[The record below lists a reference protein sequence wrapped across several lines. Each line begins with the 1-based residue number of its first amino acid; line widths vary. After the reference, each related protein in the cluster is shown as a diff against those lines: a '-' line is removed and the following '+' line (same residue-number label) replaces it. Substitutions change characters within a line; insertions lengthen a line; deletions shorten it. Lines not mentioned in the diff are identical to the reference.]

1 MYSWENQSMNTLNP
15 PRIIERYQ
23 YKSCEQINDLAT
35 GKRKYLTP
43 DGEYLPSVTTILSST
58 KDQTHLDQWRE
69 RVGHEKAKQITKDAA
84 NLGTAMHNNLE
95 NFVFGKPR
103 QQGSNLIHQKANKMA
118 NVIIEHGLSK
128 VSEIWAIE
136 QSLYYPGLYSGTTD
150 GIGVYEGKPVIFD
163 YKQTNKPKKEE
174 WVQDYYLQLVSY
186 AMAHNEVY
194 GTDIKEG
201 VIFMCSQ
208 AFEFQKFQLTRDKF
222 QHYQNIWMD
231 RIEQHYLNFA

>member
-1 MYSWENQSMNTLNP
+1 MTTINP
-15 PRIIERYQ
+15 PRFTERYQ
-23 YKSCEQINDLAT
+23 YTSCEQINDLAT

-43 DGEYLPSVTTILSST
+43 DGEYLPSVTTILSAT

-69 RVGHEKAKQITKDAA
+69 RVGKENAKQITKDAA
-84 NLGTAMHNNLE
+84 NIGTSMHNNLE
-95 NFVFGKPR
+95 NFVLGKPR
-103 QQGSNLIHQKANKMA
+103 MPGGNMIHKQANKMA
-118 NVIIEHGLSK
+118 DVIIEHGLSK

-194 GTDIKEG
+194 GSDIKSG
-201 VIFMCSQ
+201 VIFMCSREFQ
-208 AFEFQKFQLTRDKF
+208 FQKFELTEDKF
-222 QHYQNIWMD
+222 QHYQNIWLD
-231 RIEQHYLNFA
+231 RIEQYYLNFS